1 MVLVIGLPR
10 DLPHRG
16 LLVDLVFGV
25 TATTLLLQGL
35 TMKRLLTALGLSGGP
50 VSNSVERAWTS
61 RMIASRAFAEIEHWI
76 RDGRVGDAE
85 AAVLRAPYERMQ
97 ESAASVLDAARDGS
111 AEPLLGEAR
120 RRLVALERDV
130 LREAVDGGFASE
142 EVAEEII
149 HEIALKRETIG
160 EQETQA
166 AEEHADRTR
175 DDREA

>member
-1 MVLVIGLPR
+1 MLEKVKV
-10 DLPHRG
+10 
-16 LLVDLVFGV
+16 
-25 TATTLLLQGL
+25 
-35 TMKRLLTALGLSGGP
+35 
-50 VSNSVERAWTS
+50 WTS
-61 RMIASRAFAEIEHWI
+61 S
-76 RDGRVGDAE
+76 
-85 AAVLRAPYERMQ
+85 
-97 ESAASVLDAARDGS
+97 ARDGS

-175 DDREA
+175 EDRGA